1 MNQFNRQAYQTPSQ
15 SRADIDVGLRD
26 YMMSVYRYMGMG
38 LAMTGAIAYLIFSLS
53 VVEVNGQMMATS
65 LGATLFNSPL
75 KWVIML
81 APLGVVFYLSAR
93 INAMSASTAQMAFWV
108 YAALNGVSFAT
119 IFMVFTGMSIAKV
132 FLITA
137 CMFGA
142 MSVWG
147 YTTKRDLTGMG
158 SFLFMG
164 LIGIVIAS
172 IVNIFLASDAMSFV
186 ISIVGVLVFTGLTAY
201 DTQSIKEEYYA
212 GDSSELAAKKAI
224 MGALRLYLDFINLFI
239 MMLQLFGNRE

>member
-1 MNQFNRQAYQTPSQ
+1 MNQFNRQAYQTSSQ